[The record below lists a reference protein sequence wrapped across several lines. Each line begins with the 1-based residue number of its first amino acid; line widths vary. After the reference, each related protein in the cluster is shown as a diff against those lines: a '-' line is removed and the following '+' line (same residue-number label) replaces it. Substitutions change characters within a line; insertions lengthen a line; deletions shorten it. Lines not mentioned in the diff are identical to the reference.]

1 MNMSS
6 ANLLFLFFTM
16 NAIVVAI
23 FVILDNRSP
32 TSTIAWILLLTF
44 FPVIGLLVYIFLGR
58 TWKAFGRQRKLIKQV
73 IGTEIT
79 AELAPLIAEHNE
91 NVEILCEKSP
101 DYVRGLVEMAFRN
114 SRSLLT
120 TNNKLEIL
128 QNASEKYPCL
138 LEDLSRAKHSIH
150 MEYYIW
156 ESDVFTE
163 KIKTILIEKA
173 RAGVEVR
180 ILYDAFG
187 CFGVLTQAYK
197 SELGA
202 AGVEIHPYLFAFS
215 MHNVA
220 YRNHR
225 KLVVIDGN
233 IGYLGGLNL
242 SQEHLDGGKHFDK
255 WRDTHTRVIG
265 EAARVLQGTFFVSW
279 YNTTGKNIAEKH
291 HFPAIEKTGNWTP
304 MQIVSSGPDSRW
316 EAIRQLYFS
325 MITVAQHHIY
335 LQSPFFILD
344 ESMGEALKKA
354 ALAGVD
360 VRVMIQPRGATWWS
374 SLPYR
379 AGYTYCE
386 DMARAGVR
394 IFFYETGYFHS
405 KTISI
410 DSEVCSI
417 GTANMDIRSFSL
429 NYEINAVIYEPGITK
444 ELEMDFLNDQKECK
458 EFTLDGYQKA
468 SPILRF
474 YDSVARLASPLI

>member
-1 MNMSS
+1 MNTI
-6 ANLLFLFFTM
+6 NILFLFFTF
-16 NAIVVAI
+16 NAIVVTI
-23 FVILDNRSP
+23 FVITDNRNPS
-32 TSTIAWILLLTF
+32 STIAWILALTF
-44 FPVIGLLVYIFLGR
+44 FPILGLLVYIFIGR

-73 IGTEIT
+73 IGNEIT
-79 AELAPLIAEHNE
+79 AELAPLIAEHSE
-91 NVEILCEKSP
+91 NVEILCKQSP
-101 DYVRGLVEMAFRN
+101 AYVRGLVEMAFRT

-120 TNNKLEIL
+120 TNNTLQIL
-128 QNASEKYPCL
+128 QNASEKFPCL
-138 LEDLSRAKHSIH
+138 LEDLGRAQHSIF

-163 KIKTILIEKA
+163 KIKAILIEKA

-197 SELGA
+197 AELRQ

-215 MHNVA
+215 MHNIA

-242 SQEHLDGGKHFDK
+242 SQEHLDGGKHFDH
-255 WRDTHTRVIG
+255 WRDTHIRVVG

-291 HFPAIEKTGNWTP
+291 HFPAIKKTGNWMP
-304 MQIVSSGPDSRW
+304 VQIVVSGPDSRW

-325 MITVAQHHIY
+325 MITAAQHHIY

-344 ESMGEALKKA
+344 EAMGEALKKA

-360 VRVMIQPRGATWWS
+360 VRVMLQPRGATWWG

-394 IFFYETGYFHS
+394 IFLYETGYFHP

-410 DSEVCSI
+410 DGEVCSI

-429 NYEINAVIYEPGITK
+429 NYEINTVIYEPDIAQ
-444 ELEMDFLNDQKECK
+444 ELEADFLNDQIECR
-458 EFTLDGYQKA
+458 EFTVAAYRKENSL
-468 SPILRF
+468 LRF